1 MATETRLDRVEDELA
16 EVTARLQR
24 LELEAGARPAG
35 RVPPAPPRQPEP
47 WAPPPL
53 HAGAATSNR
62 VSRPLASKPPRRSPV
77 SALDW
82 EELFGGRVL
91 AWIGGLAMLFAAV
104 LFVGMAISRGWINEE
119 ARTMIGA
126 VASLALLGVGVWLHE
141 RHGRTEAA
149 RAAVAAGLSGLF
161 ATLVVATQAYEL
173 ISPELGLAL
182 GAAVTAAGFAIAVRW
197 DAPVVAAVG
206 SLGALC
212 SPPLVGVG
220 AEDSIGFVLVALA
233 ATVAITVWRRW
244 DWLALGAFAVSAP
257 QLGVAIFGPITF
269 EGESSSDLGLGTALA
284 LLLAA
289 WGLYA
294 VAAVG
299 YQLRSR
305 WPRALP
311 VSSWLLLFASCA
323 AVVGWG
329 YERLLEDGLHATGV
343 AWLFGFAAVYL
354 ALGALAFRVRV
365 HREIGA
371 LSIGLGLALSA
382 FGFAAALDGPALVA
396 AWAAEAA
403 VLAALSSRLDA
414 TPDPALSSRQ
424 RLLIAASVFLGLAI
438 LRTLTVE
445 APPSVL
451 FVGVEDLG
459 SALAAIA
466 ACAGAAFVLARFV
479 RELESDAARAAT
491 IVGATALVYLGSVA
505 IAAAAG
511 VDAEGHVTQAG
522 QVWLSA
528 FWTVTGLGAVVF
540 GLVRRQGN
548 VRLAGLALLGV
559 AIVKVWTYDL
569 GELEELARVLSFV
582 GLGLLLLA
590 GAFAY
595 GRIKP
600 AEADEEVDPAEPRE
614 EAEG

>member
-1 MATETRLDRVEDELA
+1 MATETRLDRVEGELA
-16 EVTARLQR
+16 EVTARLR
-24 LELEAGARPAG
+24 RVELEAGVGPAG
-35 RVPPAPPRQPEP
+35 RLPAEQPAWE
-47 WAPPPL
+47 PPPL
-53 HAGAATSNR
+53 PGAAVRGR
-62 VSRPLASKPPRRSPV
+62 VSQPLYSKPNRPSL
-77 SALDW
+77 SALDF

-119 ARTMIGA
+119 TRTIIAA
-126 VASLALLGVGVWLHE
+126 VASLALAAAGVWLHE

-149 RAAVAAGLSGLF
+149 RAAVAAGISGLF
-161 ATLVVATQAYEL
+161 GTIVVATQLYEL

-182 GAAVTAAGFAIAVRW
+182 GAAVAAAGFAVAIRW
-197 DAPVVAAVG
+197 DSPVVATVG
-206 SLGALC
+206 SLGALG
-212 SPPLVGVG
+212 SPAMVG
-220 AEDSIGFVLVALA
+220 ADDAMGFVLVALA
-233 ATVAITVWRRW
+233 ATVAILIWRRW

-257 QLGVAIFGPITF
+257 QLAVTIFGPITF
-269 EGESSSDLGLGTALA
+269 EGESSSDLGLGAALG
-284 LLLAA
+284 LLLAF
-289 WGLYA
+289 WLLYT

-305 WPRALP
+305 SPRALP

-323 AVVGWG
+323 LVVGFG
-329 YERLLEDGLHATGV
+329 YDRLVADGAEAGAV
-343 AWLFGFAAVYL
+343 AWLFGFAGVYL
-354 ALGALAFRVRV
+354 ALGALVFRFSI

-371 LSIGLGLALSA
+371 LSIALGLALTA

-403 VLAALSSRLDA
+403 VLAALSARLDA

-424 RLLIAASVFLGLAI
+424 RLLSAAAVFLGLAI
-438 LRTLTVE
+438 CRTLIVE
-445 APPSVL
+445 APPSAL
-451 FVGVEDLG
+451 FEGVDDLG

-466 ACAGAAFVLARFV
+466 ACAASAFVLAHYL
-479 RELESDAARAAT
+479 RELEPEGAPAAVIA
-491 IVGATALVYLGSVA
+491 GAIAVVYLGSVL
-505 IAAAAG
+505 IVDPLG
-511 VDAEGHVTQAG
+511 VDSAGEVRQAG

-528 FWTVTGLGAVVF
+528 FWTVTGLAAVLF
-540 GLVRRQGN
+540 GLLRRKGS
-548 VRLAGLALLGV
+548 VRLAGLALLGA

-569 GELEELARVLSFV
+569 AELEELARVLSFV

-600 AEADEEVDPAEPRE
+600 AEGEEEPEPLEEVER
-614 EAEG
+614 